1 VSALNPE
8 NERVA
13 VVSGAGTGIG
23 QAIAVKFGSL
33 GWRVAIGGRRV
44 DRLEQTASLVKKAGG
59 TPFAHS
65 LDVTDPG
72 SVEEFFS
79 NAEKQL
85 GPVSVLINNA
95 ATALSGALES
105 ATPEDVNAEISTKL
119 TGSLYMSQQGIQ
131 SMRREGAGG
140 DILFIT
146 STSAVE
152 PWPHYVAY
160 AAANAG
166 VEQAARSLRLELEG
180 SGIRVN
186 VLRCGNTKDTDFAT
200 RELGTEKMMASNR
213 LWFRHALVRHTGLMT
228 PDLIADAVAAAV
240 TLPASVQYETLVL
253 APSAPAEELPTDF
266 EGFIE
271 GMIHRH
277 MPSP

>member
-1 VSALNPE
+1 VSVPNSE
-8 NERVA
+8 HDRVA

-23 QAIAVKFGSL
+23 QAIAVKFGTL

-44 DRLEQTASLVKKAGG
+44 DRLEQTASLVTEAGG
-59 TPFAHS
+59 APFAHA

-85 GPVSVLINNA
+85 GPVSVVINNA
-95 ATALSGALES
+95 AGALSSPLET
-105 ATPEDVNAEISTKL
+105 AAPEQINAEISTKL
-119 TGSLYMSQQGIQ
+119 TGSLYMARRGIQ
-131 SMRREGAGG
+131 SMRREGIGG
-140 DILFIT
+140 DVLFVT

-160 AAANAG
+160 SAANAG
-166 VEQAARSLRLELEG
+166 AEQAARSLRLELEG
-180 SGIRVN
+180 TGIRVN

-200 RELGTEKMMASNR
+200 RELGSEQMMASNR
-213 LWFRHALVRHTGLMT
+213 LWFRHALLRHTELMT

-240 TLPASVQYETLVL
+240 TLPTSAQYETLVL
-253 APSAPAEELPTDF
+253 SPAAPAEELPGDF
-266 EGFIE
+266 EKFIE
-271 GMIHRH
+271 DMIRRH
-277 MPSP
+277 IPPS

>member
-1 VSALNPE
+1 VSVLNPE

-13 VVSGAGTGIG
+13 VVSGAGSGIG
-23 QAIAVKFGSL
+23 QAIAVKFGTL
-33 GWRVAIGGRRV
+33 GWRVAIGGRRL
-44 DRLEQTASLVKKAGG
+44 DRLEQTASLVAEAGG
-59 TPFAHS
+59 TPFAQS
-65 LDVTDPG
+65 LDVTDPD
-72 SVEEFFS
+72 SVEEFFT

-95 ATALSGALES
+95 ASALSSPLEAAS
-105 ATPEDVNAEISTKL
+105 PEQINIEVSTKL
-119 TGSLYMSQQGIQ
+119 TGSLYMARQGIQ

-160 AAANAG
+160 SAANAG
-166 VEQAARSLRLELEG
+166 VEQAARGLRLELEG

-200 RELGTEKMMASNR
+200 RELGSEQMMAANR
-213 LWFRHALVRHTGLMT
+213 LWFRHALLRHTGLMT
-228 PDLIADAVAAAV
+228 PDMIADAVAAAV
-240 TLPASVQYETLVL
+240 TLPSSVQYETLVV

-266 EGFIE
+266 DGFIE
-271 GMIHRH
+271 GMIRRH
-277 MPSP
+277 MPSS